1 MLTEV
6 SLTQIKDPLHV
17 RYVLGIKIPLNES
30 VNLSNPVLLKEIVE
44 KQLLFENFLDSLKKY
59 LGDSYDKIVNV
70 IKSPFDIA
78 ILIKNLVTNP
88 KLLESIL
95 NTYKSKI
102 EGYKKKFEETLL
114 SVSNEIKKI
123 IEKIKSVPKELFQKA
138 GISLE
143 KIIDF
148 YEKVVTKIAQ
158 YFKSTVDF
166 IQSKIGDGWL
176 GLLKTIVSTGVL
188 GYVSDKISFYIKKLT
203 GITKVIND
211 PKKFVEEIVDGKA
224 KDNVDELGDG
234 LDSSVKDV
242 FNGLDGVKDTLES
255 IMSFFKDIVKGK
267 NWLWKYVV
275 EYLSKIADYIKDKIV
290 KVKNFDLTRYGKLE
304 KGMKTIQDNYLRNL
318 INKNIL
324 QLNEMINQTY
334 IVNTWINNKITDV
347 KTFDDIKDAR
357 NYIETLDAELKPYK
371 MLPKKKYYEF
381 KAVSKNITSEQHIY
395 NKKKN
400 MSNIDKIIKQGLDN
414 LLETKG
420 FEDMEVAFGV
430 KYKSDNLSDAEK
442 NQFGPMG
449 QLKTSKGGSFPNPK
463 VPGTKEVE
471 KANLKGGK
479 DAQDYY
485 KEVAKKV
492 KAYQTPNDAE
502 KFEAPKVPTNTDG
515 ENQRLKTTG
524 YDVGVSGMEVV
535 ADKAEKEGGSEMDK
549 KKYKERNEKL
559 NGNDATAQKLKKNAD
574 KTNVMKYDK
583 DARNGRPVKNSDS
596 KQPEQPEKKNES
608 IESDNVI
615 TEEMKLSTDVQ
626 KLYNYVQ
633 KFVLAKYP
641 QLKEKI
647 DLPVEKAQII
657 ALFAKEFGIEASQ
670 LGRVKSLVD
679 KSEKSGE
686 QQEEQGQAEEQKEN
700 IFKVKGNLVSERQ
713 VLKLASKVPPRIK
726 IDETKFSITDGENT
740 YKLIWEGDI
749 ETGEPVITNIKNN
762 QLVNEDIEKMKYLWG
777 FKPKEDKKIVKEDA
791 EETFK
796 KMFRQVKGK

>member
-1 MLTEV
+1 MV
-6 SLTQIKDPLHV
+6 SH
-17 RYVLGIKIPLNES
+17 
-30 VNLSNPVLLKEIVE
+30 
-44 KQLLFENFLDSLKKY
+44 
-59 LGDSYDKIVNV
+59 
-70 IKSPFDIA
+70 
-78 ILIKNLVTNP
+78 
-88 KLLESIL
+88 
-95 NTYKSKI
+95 TY
-102 EGYKKKFEETLL
+102 
-114 SVSNEIKKI
+114 
-123 IEKIKSVPKELFQKA
+123 
-138 GISLE
+138 
-143 KIIDF
+143 
-148 YEKVVTKIAQ
+148 
-158 YFKSTVDF
+158 
-166 IQSKIGDGWL
+166 
-176 GLLKTIVSTGVL
+176 IVSTW
-188 GYVSDKISFYIKKLT
+188 F
-203 GITKVIND
+203 
-211 PKKFVEEIVDGKA
+211 
-224 KDNVDELGDG
+224 
-234 LDSSVKDV
+234 
-242 FNGLDGVKDTLES
+242 
-255 IMSFFKDIVKGK
+255 
-267 NWLWKYVV
+267 
-275 EYLSKIADYIKDKIV
+275 
-290 KVKNFDLTRYGKLE
+290 
-304 KGMKTIQDNYLRNL
+304 
-318 INKNIL
+318 
-324 QLNEMINQTY
+324 
-334 IVNTWINNKITDV
+334 NNKITDV
-347 KTFDDIKDAR
+347 KTFDDVKDAR
-357 NYIETLDAELKPYK
+357 DYIETLDAELKPYK

-381 KAVSKNITSEQHIY
+381 KATSKNITSEQHIY

-400 MSNIDKIIKQGLDN
+400 MSNIDKIIKEGLEN

-449 QLKTSKGGSFPNPK
+449 QLKTSEGGSFPNPK

-492 KAYQTPNDAE
+492 KAYQTPNDTE

-641 QLKEKI
+641 QLKEKV

-686 QQEEQGQAEEQKEN
+686 QQGEQGEQGQAEEQKEN
-700 IFKVKGNLVSERQ
+700 VFKVKGNLVSEKQ
-713 VLKLASKVPPRIK
+713 VLKLAGKVPSRIK

-796 KMFRQVKGK
+796 KMFRQVKRK

>member
-1 MLTEV
+1 VLTEV

-30 VNLSNPVLLKEIVE
+30 VNLFNPVLLKEIVE

-78 ILIKNLVTNP
+78 ILIKNLITNP
-88 KLLESIL
+88 KLLESVL
-95 NTYKSKI
+95 NTYKNKI
-102 EGYKKKFEETLL
+102 DIEVQKFEKILL
-114 SVSNEIKKI
+114 SVSDSIKKI
-123 IEKIKSVPKELFQKA
+123 VEIIKKIPSELIQKFGLA
-138 GISLE
+138 VD
-143 KIIDF
+143 KIIAF
-148 YEKVVTKIAQ
+148 YENIVGKISK
-158 YFKSTVDF
+158 YFKATVDF
-166 IQSKIGDGWL
+166 IKNKIGDGWM

-188 GYVSDKISFYIKKLT
+188 SYASDKLSFYIKKF
-203 GITKVIND
+203 TKPLESVTKPMDFIKSIND
-211 PKKFVEEIVDGKA
+211 GEVKK
-224 KDNVDELGDG
+224 NVDELNKG
-234 LDSSVKDV
+234 LDEAVKDV
-242 FNGLDGVKDTLES
+242 FDDMGENLKENVDNIKD
-255 IMSFFKDIVKGK
+255 FFNDILQGK
-267 NWLWKYVV
+267 NWLWKYLV
-275 EYLSKIADYIKDKIV
+275 EYLSKIANLIKGKIKTAGKDDKIDITHYGRLERDLKKIEDGYIKNMV
-290 KVKNFDLTRYGKLE
+290 
-304 KGMKTIQDNYLRNL
+304 
-318 INKNIL
+318 
-324 QLNEMINQTY
+324 
-334 IVNTWINNKITDV
+334 NKI
-347 KTFDDIKDAR
+347 I
-357 NYIETLDAELKPYK
+357 IEMNNSNRD
-371 MLPKKKYYEF
+371 
-381 KAVSKNITSEQHIY
+381 NIY
-395 NKKKN
+395 NKKTD
-400 MSNIDKIIKQGLDN
+400 MSKINNIIKQGLNN

-657 ALFAKEFGIEASQ
+657 ALFAKEFGIESSQ

>member
-30 VNLSNPVLLKEIVE
+30 VNLFNPVLLKEIVE

-78 ILIKNLVTNP
+78 ILIKNLITNP
-88 KLLESIL
+88 KLLESVL
-95 NTYKSKI
+95 NTYKNKI
-102 EGYKKKFEETLL
+102 DIEVQKFEKILL
-114 SVSNEIKKI
+114 SVSDSIKKI
-123 IEKIKSVPKELFQKA
+123 VEIIKKIPSELIQKFGLA
-138 GISLE
+138 VD
-143 KIIDF
+143 KIIAF
-148 YEKVVTKIAQ
+148 YENIVGKISK
-158 YFKSTVDF
+158 YFKATVDF
-166 IQSKIGDGWL
+166 IKNKIGDGWM

-188 GYVSDKISFYIKKLT
+188 SYASDKLSFYIKKF
-203 GITKVIND
+203 TKPLESVTKPMDFIKSIND
-211 PKKFVEEIVDGKA
+211 GEVKK
-224 KDNVDELGDG
+224 NVDELNKG
-234 LDSSVKDV
+234 LDEAVKDV
-242 FNGLDGVKDTLES
+242 FDDMGENLKENVDNIKD
-255 IMSFFKDIVKGK
+255 FFNDILQGK
-267 NWLWKYVV
+267 NWLWKYLV
-275 EYLSKIADYIKDKIV
+275 EYLSKIANLIKGKIKTAGKDDKIDITHYGRLERDLKKIEDGYIKNMV
-290 KVKNFDLTRYGKLE
+290 
-304 KGMKTIQDNYLRNL
+304 
-318 INKNIL
+318 
-324 QLNEMINQTY
+324 
-334 IVNTWINNKITDV
+334 NKI
-347 KTFDDIKDAR
+347 I
-357 NYIETLDAELKPYK
+357 IEMNNSNRD
-371 MLPKKKYYEF
+371 
-381 KAVSKNITSEQHIY
+381 NIY
-395 NKKKN
+395 NKKTD
-400 MSNIDKIIKQGLDN
+400 MSKINNIIKQGLNN

-657 ALFAKEFGIEASQ
+657 ALFAKEFGIESSQ